1 MHITRKTNQELVVVD
16 SIIWISVLFFCAVVP
31 LTYQAVVQAKPKEFI
46 VAGLFLVFGLLPLRR
61 ETVIFDA
68 GQQQVR
74 WKRLRVFKVATG
86 TLPFSE
92 IKGIGVEATSSDRRG
107 LTYRLTI
114 LTSDKPVPMSDVYG
128 NSDKH
133 YESLKAEILQFLHL
147 EDAEAPSQASP
158 GTADDAGLRSLL
170 SQGRK
175 IDAIQMLRRAEKLS
189 LIEAV
194 QRIDQIDEK
203 MKAAQ

>member
-1 MHITRKTNQELVVVD
+1 M
-16 SIIWISVLFFCAVVP
+16 VP
-31 LTYQAVVQAKPKEFI
+31 VTYQAAVQAKPKAFI
-46 VAGLFLVFGLLPLRR
+46 VAGLFLLFALMLLRR
-61 ETVIFDA
+61 ETVVFDA

-92 IKGIGVEATSSDRRG
+92 IKGIGVEATSDANRG

-114 LTSDKPVPMSDVYG
+114 LTADKPLPMSDVYG

-147 EDAEAPSQASP
+147 ENAEAASQANA
-158 GTADDAGLRSLL
+158 GVADDASLRSLL

-175 IDAIQMLRRAEKLS
+175 IDAIQMLRRAENLS
-189 LIEAV
+189 LTEAV
-194 QRIDQIDEK
+194 RRIDEIDEK